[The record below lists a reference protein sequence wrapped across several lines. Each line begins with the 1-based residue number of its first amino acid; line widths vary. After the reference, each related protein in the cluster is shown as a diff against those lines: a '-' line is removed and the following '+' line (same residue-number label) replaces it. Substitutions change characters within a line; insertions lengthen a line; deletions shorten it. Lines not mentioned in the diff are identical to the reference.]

1 MARTKIVLAGE
12 GGQGVQSIAK
22 ILVEAGY
29 EAGKQVLYI
38 PNFGVEQRGGVS
50 IAFCQIADEPI
61 GEPRYSKG
69 DIVIMLSDR
78 ALDRCETYVDKDS
91 TIVYDTSVCTHPP
104 MCEARRVI
112 GIDAN
117 KIANEQLS
125 SRVFNIII
133 LGALLEATKVLE
145 LSDIKNA
152 MEMALGK
159 KFDAK
164 PELRELNYKALE
176 MGMKLVGEHNGQTV

>member
-1 MARTKIVLAGE
+1 M
-12 GGQGVQSIAK
+12 
-22 ILVEAGY
+22 
-29 EAGKQVLYI
+29 
-38 PNFGVEQRGGVS
+38 
-50 IAFCQIADEPI
+50 I

-78 ALDRCETYVDKDS
+78 ALDRCATFVSEDS
-91 TIVYDTSVCTHPP
+91 IIVYDTSVCTKEPS
-104 MCEARRVI
+104 CKCKQII

-117 KIANEQLS
+117 RIANEKLS
-125 SRVFNIII
+125 ARVFNIII
-133 LGALLEATKVLE
+133 LGALLGATNVLE

-164 PELRELNYKALE
+164 PELRELNYTALE
-176 MGMKLVGEHNGQTV
+176 MGIDLVKQNA

>member
-1 MARTKIVLAGE
+1 MRTKIALAGE

-29 EAGKQVLYI
+29 EADKQVLYI

-50 IAFCQIADEPI
+50 IAFCQISDKTI
-61 GEPRYSKG
+61 GEPRYSKA

-78 ALDRCETYVDKDS
+78 AIQRCETYVDENT
-91 TIVYDTSVCTHPP
+91 TIVYDSSICT
-104 MCEARRVI
+104 EAPKCKAKKIIAVE
-112 GIDAN
+112 AN

-125 SRVFNIII
+125 ARVFNIII
-133 LGALLEATKVLE
+133 LGVLLAATNVLE
-145 LSDIKNA
+145 LKDIKNA

-176 MGMKLVGEHNGQTV
+176 MGMNLITEKAGV

>member
-1 MARTKIVLAGE
+1 MARTKIALAGE

-50 IAFCQIADEPI
+50 IAYCQIADETI
-61 GEPRYSKG
+61 GEPRYSKA
-69 DIVIMLSDR
+69 DIVIMASDR
-78 ALDRCETYVDKDS
+78 AIDRCSSYVDENTTVIYDS
-91 TIVYDTSVCTHPP
+91 SVCTKKPEMTAKRIIP
-104 MCEARRVI
+104 VEANR
-112 GIDAN
+112 
-117 KIANEQLS
+117 IANEELS

-133 LGALLEATKVLE
+133 LGVLLEATQVLALE
-145 LSDIKNA
+145 DIKNA

-176 MGMKLVGEHNGQTV
+176 RGMGLIKAAV

>member
-1 MARTKIVLAGE
+1 MARTKIALAGE

-29 EAGKQVLYI
+29 EANKQVLYI

-50 IAFCQIADEPI
+50 IAFCQVADETI
-61 GEPRYSKG
+61 GEPRYSKA
-69 DIVIMLSDR
+69 DIVVMLSDR
-78 ALDRCETYVDKDS
+78 AIDRCSTYVDEN
-91 TIVYDTSVCTHPP
+91 TTVVYDSSVCTRKPE
-104 MCEARRVI
+104 MKAKKII
-112 GIDAN
+112 GVDAN
-117 KIANEQLS
+117 RIANEELS

-133 LGALLEATKVLE
+133 LGVVLAATNVLALE
-145 LSDIKNA
+145 DIKNA

-176 MGMKLVGEHNGQTV
+176 RGMGLIETAAV